1 MNNIKD
7 HHGRKNEFLA
17 PPVCRRGLTTGI
29 INNPITMEGKERR
42 NMKRLTVLSMAMAML
57 LLICPVTHAADTIPV
72 GVPLAMTGAYTGS
85 GDDYFKGIKMAIDEI
100 NEAGG
105 LLKKQ
110 IEMIRYDSKE
120 FAPEVVMQG
129 ADYLCDQ
136 KKVAAVHAGWAGW
149 GQDVRAYGKY
159 DVPFFADDGS
169 QAAVD
174 VYREN
179 PEQYGNI
186 FQLTDVGIEQAKSMF
201 RVLMALPYKYPNK
214 KAVIINTDDSW
225 GVEVG
230 DTLEAKFKESG
241 WKVAKRETVPYGTNE
256 WGAIMT
262 RIRRIKPALIH
273 IEIPSAQ
280 ENITFFRQFIKKP
293 THSIVSL
300 GWGITPREVVEN
312 LGESADGIVGEM
324 PTGLPGPT
332 APNAAGQAWIDK
344 FVGLYHHQIPAGS
357 WAAYTG
363 IMAWAN
369 AVKAVGDAY
378 NFKAVNAYLREHG
391 YAGHQGLIKWDQDNV
406 LRAQKAAPVVHYQVQ
421 GGELVAIYT
430 DPPTQ
435 AYGDNKFILP
445 RWIKK

>member
-1 MNNIKD
+1 
-7 HHGRKNEFLA
+7 LA
-17 PPVCRRGLTTGI
+17 VVLTIGLLFSF
-29 INNPITMEGKERR
+29 P
-42 NMKRLTVLSMAMAML
+42 AM
-57 LLICPVTHAADTIPV
+57 AADTIPV

-105 LLKKQ
+105 LLGKQ
-110 IEMIRYDSKE
+110 LEIVRYDSKE

-129 ADYLCDQ
+129 ADYLCGQ
-136 KKVAAVHAGWAGW
+136 KKVASVHAGWAGW

-159 DVPFFADDGS
+159 DAPFFADDGS

-174 VYREN
+174 VFREN
-179 PEQYGNI
+179 PEKYRNI

-201 RVLMALPYKYPNK
+201 RVLMSLPYEYPNK

-230 DTLEAKFKESG
+230 NTLETSFKEKG
-241 WKVAKRETVPYGTNE
+241 WTVAKRETVPYGTNE
-256 WGAIMT
+256 WGAILT

-280 ENITFFRQFIKKP
+280 ENITFFRQFIKRP
-293 THSIVSL
+293 TSSIISL

-312 LGESADGIVGEM
+312 LGKDADGIVGEM
-324 PTGLPGPT
+324 PTGMPSPK

-344 FVGLYHHQIPAGS
+344 YVGLYKHQIPAGS
-357 WAAYTG
+357 WATYTG
-363 IMAWAN
+363 VKAWAN
-369 AVKAVGDAY
+369 AVQNVGDAY
-378 NFKAVNAYLREHG
+378 DFKAVNKYIQENG
-391 YAGHQGLIKWDQDNV
+391 YEGQQGLIKWDQDNV
-406 LRAQKAAPVVHYQVQ
+406 LRAQAAAPVVHYQVQ
-421 GGELVAIYT
+421 GGELMAIYT
-430 DPPTQ
+430 DPPTKP
-435 AYGDNKFILP
+435 YGDAKFILP

>member
-1 MNNIKD
+1 
-7 HHGRKNEFLA
+7 
-17 PPVCRRGLTTGI
+17 
-29 INNPITMEGKERR
+29 
-42 NMKRLTVLSMAMAML
+42 MKRVTILSTVMAFFVLLGPVAM
-57 LLICPVTHAADTIPV
+57 AADTIPV

-85 GDDYFKGIKMAIDEI
+85 GDDYFKGIKMAIDEL

-105 LLKKQ
+105 LLGKQ
-110 IEMIRYDSKE
+110 IEIIRYDSKE

-129 ADYLCDQ
+129 ADYLCGQ
-136 KKVAAVHAGWAGW
+136 KKVASVHAGWAGW

-159 DVPFFADDGS
+159 EVPFFADDGS

-174 VYREN
+174 VYKEN
-179 PEQYGNI
+179 PDQYSNI

-201 RVLMALPYKYPNK
+201 RVLMALPYEYPNN

-230 DTLEAKFKESG
+230 DTLEASFKEKG

-262 RIRRIKPALIH
+262 RIRRIDPALIH

-293 THSIVSL
+293 TNSILSL

-312 LGESADGIVGEM
+312 LGDGADGIVGEM
-324 PTGLPGPT
+324 PTGLPGPV

-344 FVGLYHHQIPAGS
+344 FVKLYNHQIPAGS
-357 WAAYTG
+357 WATYTG
-363 IMAWAN
+363 VMAWAN

-378 NFKAVNAYLREHG
+378 DFKAVNAYLRENG
-391 YAGHQGLIKWDQDNV
+391 YQGHQGLIKWDQDNV
-406 LRAQKAAPVVHYQVQ
+406 LRAQEAAPVVHYQVQ
-421 GGELVAIYT
+421 GGELKTIFT
-430 DPPTQ
+430 DPPTKPYKDSQ
-435 AYGDNKFILP
+435 FIVP
-445 RWIKK
+445 RWIKQ

>member
-1 MNNIKD
+1 
-7 HHGRKNEFLA
+7 
-17 PPVCRRGLTTGI
+17 
-29 INNPITMEGKERR
+29 
-42 NMKRLTVLSMAMAML
+42 MKRVTVLSMAML
-57 LLICPVTHAADTIPV
+57 LLICPVAMAADTIPV

-100 NEAGG
+100 NNAGG
-105 LLKKQ
+105 LLGKPVE
-110 IEMIRYDSKE
+110 IIRYDSKE

-136 KKVAAVHAGWAGW
+136 KKVASVHAGWAGW

-179 PEQYGNI
+179 PEQYSNI

-201 RVLMALPYKYPNK
+201 RVLMALPYTYPNK
-214 KAVIINTDDSW
+214 KVVIINTDDSW

-230 DTLEAKFKESG
+230 DTLEANFKERG

-256 WGAIMT
+256 WGAILT
-262 RIRRIKPALIH
+262 RIRRINPALIH

-293 THSIVSL
+293 TNSIVSL

-312 LGESADGIVGEM
+312 LGQSADGIVGEM
-324 PTGLPGPT
+324 PTGLPGPK
-332 APNAAGQAWIDK
+332 APNAAGKAWIDK

-357 WAAYTG
+357 WATYTG
-363 IMAWAN
+363 VMAWAN

-378 NFKAVNAYLREHG
+378 DFKAVNTYLRKNG
-391 YAGHQGLIKWDQDNV
+391 YEGHQGLIKWDKDNV
-406 LRAQKAAPVVHYQVQ
+406 LRAQEAAPVVHYQVQ
-421 GGELVAIYT
+421 GGELTAIYT
-430 DPPTQ
+430 DPPTKPY
-435 AYGDNKFILP
+435 ADAKFIIP